1 MPIYTKT
8 GDKGETSLADGR
20 RVRKCC
26 TRVESYGTIDE
37 LSSYLGLLIAKMN
50 GNTTSDVATI
60 IPDLISIQNDL
71 FNISSE
77 LAGVH
82 TTGYDESIEKL
93 EHRIDDM
100 NLSLPTLHEFILPGG
115 TECAA
120 IAHICRTICRR
131 AERCIITL
139 AETETVNEHIIV
151 YINRLSDYLFML
163 AKKLNFIAGVKENT
177 WQKTCK

>member
-26 TRVESYGTIDE
+26 TRVEAYGTIDE
-37 LSSYLGLLIAKMN
+37 LSSHIGLLIAKMKES
-50 GNTTSDVATI
+50 NTPDVTAI
-60 IPDLISIQNDL
+60 IPDLIGIQNDL
-71 FNISSE
+71 FNVSSE

-82 TTGYDESIEKL
+82 TTGYGEAIKKL
-93 EHRIDDM
+93 EHHIDDISL
-100 NLSLPTLHEFILPGG
+100 NLPTLHEFILPGG

-120 IAHICRTICRR
+120 TAHICRTVCRR
-131 AERCIITL
+131 AERCIIILT
-139 AETETVNEHIIV
+139 ETETIDENIII